1 MEEKQ
6 MIETALIANKLYEK
20 VKLSEGTSLDQIA
33 VKVIRNDCPEF
44 FAAYEGS

>member
-1 MEEKQ
+1 MV
-6 MIETALIANKLYEK
+6 ETALIANKLYEK

-44 FAAYEGS
+44 LLPMRVV